1 MALGTFFKGPGGGA
15 GGTGVAGGRIH
26 ARIDGDGG
34 LKTSG
39 GFIVVL
45 PHCTLS
51 YPRLP

>member
-15 GGTGVAGGRIH
+15 GGTGGAGGRIH

-39 GFIVVL
+39 GL
-45 PHCTLS
+45 LS
-51 YPRLP
+51 FYRTAPYPRLP